1 MAKASNGLGK
11 FSGKLGGAVFV
22 IRNGKQIVREYN
34 PRPSN
39 PKSALQLQQ
48 RAKGN
53 LAGRITKFVPK
64 TAIAGL
70 GVNAERR
77 RSRFNHLLLKGANV
91 TMIGDDYSAKIP
103 WENLIFSEGS
113 VVAPFRPQGIGAA
126 ASGNGI
132 EIVFKGADES
142 VVPSDIYESMT
153 ARVVVMVYDTK
164 SQELV
169 EVATRIIIKPMQ
181 SKQAATFVPLV
192 HPAGYTAACFL
203 IPMSSADGSAL
214 SIDAGMAMKDDAAI
228 AALLST
234 NENAIVFDYG
244 RSVFL
249 GQTTFSPTTMSA
261 YETKT
266 KKGFNIFIIVLCQF
280 RPRILH
286 FGVSFCFHV

>member
-1 MAKASNGLGK
+1 MAITSNGLGK

-53 LAGRITKFVPK
+53 LAGRISSFVPK
-64 TAIAGL
+64 AAISGL
-70 GVNAERR
+70 GVNNIRR
-77 RSRFNHLLLKGANV
+77 RSRFNQLLLKGANV
-91 TMIGDDYSAKIP
+91 SIINGDYSAKIP
-103 WENLIFSEGS
+103 WENIIFSEGT
-113 VVAPFRPQGIGAA
+113 VVSPFYFEGVAATESGTEIDVVFRGAPVSAVA
-126 ASGNGI
+126 
-132 EIVFKGADES
+132 
-142 VVPSDIYESMT
+142 SDIYESMT

-164 SQELV
+164 SQGLV
-169 EVATRIIIKPMQ
+169 EVITRIINKPVQ
-181 SKQAATFVPLV
+181 SKTAGTFVAVV
-192 HPAGYTAACFL
+192 HPVGYTAVCFL

-214 SIDAGMAMKDDAAI
+214 SIDAGMAMKDDTTI

-249 GQTTFSPTTMSA
+249 GQTTFTPKATSA
-261 YETKT
+261 SVAKT
-266 KKGFNIFIIVLCQF
+266 SK
-280 RPRILH
+280 
-286 FGVSFCFHV
+286 

>member
-1 MAKASNGLGK
+1 MAISSNGLGK

-53 LAGRITKFVPK
+53 LAGRISSFVPK

-70 GVNAERR
+70 GVNGIRR
-77 RSRFNHLLLKGANV
+77 RSRFNQLLLKGANV
-91 TMIGDDYSAKIP
+91 TLIDNDYSAKIP
-103 WENLIFSEGS
+103 WENIIFSEGT
-113 VVAPFRPQGIGAA
+113 VIAPFYLQRIKPADNGT
-126 ASGNGI
+126 GI
-132 EIVFKGADES
+132 EIQFKGAGTIA
-142 VVPSDIYESMT
+142 VASDIYESMT
-153 ARVVVMVYDTK
+153 ARIVVMVYDTK

-169 EVATRIIIKPMQ
+169 EVATRIINKPNQ
-181 SKQAATFVPLV
+181 SAIESTFVTV
-192 HPAGYTAACFL
+192 AHPAGYTAACFL

-214 SIDAGMAMKDDAAI
+214 SIDAGMAMKDDTAI
-228 AALLST
+228 AALLSA

-249 GQTTFSPTTMSA
+249 GQTTFTPEATSA
-261 YETKT
+261 SVAKT
-266 KKGFNIFIIVLCQF
+266 SK
-280 RPRILH
+280 
-286 FGVSFCFHV
+286 

>member
-1 MAKASNGLGK
+1 MAITSNGLGK

-53 LAGRITKFVPK
+53 LAGRISSFVPK
-64 TAIAGL
+64 AAISGL
-70 GVNAERR
+70 GVNNIRR
-77 RSRFNHLLLKGANV
+77 RSRFNQLLLKGANV
-91 TMIGDDYSAKIP
+91 SIINGDYSAKIP
-103 WENLIFSEGS
+103 WENIVFSEGS
-113 VVAPFRPQGIGAA
+113 VVAPFILQGIAA
-126 ASGNGI
+126 AQSGNGI
-132 EIVFKGADES
+132 QIDFKGVTED

-153 ARVVVMVYDTK
+153 ARIVVMVYDTK

-169 EVATRIIIKPMQ
+169 EVDTRIINKPVQ
-181 SKQAATFVPLV
+181 SKTAGTFVAVV
-192 HPAGYTAACFL
+192 HPVGYTAVCFL

-249 GQTTFSPTTMSA
+249 GQTTFTPTATSA
-261 YETKT
+261 STVKSL
-266 KKGFNIFIIVLCQF
+266 K
-280 RPRILH
+280 
-286 FGVSFCFHV
+286 

>member
-1 MAKASNGLGK
+1 MAKSSNGLGK

-53 LAGRITKFVPK
+53 LAGRISSFIPK
-64 TAIAGL
+64 TAIMGL
-70 GVNAERR
+70 GVNGIRR
-77 RSRFNHLLLKGANV
+77 RSRFNQLLLKGANV
-91 TMIGDDYSAKIP
+91 TMIDGNYSAKIP
-103 WENLIFSEGS
+103 WENVIFSEGS

-126 ASGNGI
+126 TSGNGI
-132 EIVFKGADES
+132 QIDLKGADES

-169 EVATRIIIKPMQ
+169 EVQTRIINKPTQ
-181 SKQAATFVPLV
+181 SQTAGTFVSVV

-214 SIDAGMAMKDDAAI
+214 SIDAGMAMKDDTSI

-244 RSVFL
+244 RSVFI
-249 GQTTFSPTTMSA
+249 GQTTFTPTASSA
-261 YETKT
+261 SAVKT
-266 KKGFNIFIIVLCQF
+266 SK
-280 RPRILH
+280 
-286 FGVSFCFHV
+286 

>member
-53 LAGRITKFVPK
+53 LAGRITSFVPK
-64 TAIAGL
+64 TAITGL

-77 RSRFNHLLLKGANV
+77 RGRFNQLLLKGANV
-91 TMIGDDYSAKIP
+91 TEINGDYSAKIP
-103 WENLIFSEGS
+103 WENIIFSEGT
-113 VVAPFRPQGIGAA
+113 VIAPFYLQQIVPATGGT
-126 ASGNGI
+126 GI
-132 EIVFKGADES
+132 ELVFKGAGTIAIAKD
-142 VVPSDIYESMT
+142 VYESMT
-153 ARVVVMVYDTK
+153 ARIVCMIYDTK
-164 SQELV
+164 SQELI
-169 EVATRIIIKPMQ
+169 EVATRIINKPLQ
-181 SKQAATFVPLV
+181 SATESTFVTV
-192 HPAGYTAACFL
+192 AHPAGFTAACFL

-214 SIDAGMAMKDDAAI
+214 SIDGGMAMKDDTAI

-234 NENAIVFDYG
+234 NENAIVFQYG

-249 GQTTFSPTTMSA
+249 GQTTFTPTATSA
-261 YETKT
+261 SSGKASE
-266 KKGFNIFIIVLCQF
+266 
-280 RPRILH
+280 
-286 FGVSFCFHV
+286 